1 MAIQKTLLFAAFL
14 LLFTCFCITTTSAQ
28 LSPAK
33 APARSPPASTLMTPN
48 AAPGPI
54 VPKAPTIDIVPI
66 LRKAKKI
73 RRLYPATENHPIN
86 QPTKLTT
93 HEFRFRWFD
102 HFRNDSAFSK
112 LKAGFLNSIDDR
124 QKVELS
130 QFHTISSFIAISN
143 FETQAGDDPKR
154 IQLNVTTYG
163 GSTVSMTTR
172 VVNATVTGTV
182 YTDSKLAVYQVDKVL
197 LPIVA
202 KAEAPAPAAATKGDS
217 PKSDQKSS
225 SSNGTDNDDDGSV
238 TESTIPVDTSSSSV
252 SLSREATRWLSLVVA
267 VAFVARTMV

>member
-1 MAIQKTLLFAAFL
+1 M
-14 LLFTCFCITTTSAQ
+14 
-28 LSPAK
+28 
-33 APARSPPASTLMTPN
+33 
-48 AAPGPI
+48 
-54 VPKAPTIDIVPI
+54 
-66 LRKAKKI
+66 
-73 RRLYPATENHPIN
+73 
-86 QPTKLTT
+86 
-93 HEFRFRWFD
+93 
-102 HFRNDSAFSK
+102 
-112 LKAGFLNSIDDR
+112 
-124 QKVELS
+124 
-130 QFHTISSFIAISN
+130 
-143 FETQAGDDPKR
+143 
-154 IQLNVTTYG
+154 
-163 GSTVSMTTR
+163 SMTTR

-202 KAEAPAPAAATKGDS
+202 KAEAPAPAPAAATKGDS